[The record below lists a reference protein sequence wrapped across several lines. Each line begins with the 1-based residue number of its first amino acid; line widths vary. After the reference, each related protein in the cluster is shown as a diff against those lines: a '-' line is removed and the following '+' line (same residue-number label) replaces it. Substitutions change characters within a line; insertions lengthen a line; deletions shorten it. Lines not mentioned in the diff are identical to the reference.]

1 MSNIIILSDS
11 NGFHVQNILEV
22 YNSHLENDFDVD
34 TYSYVRSIE
43 DIKKVLKLVY
53 YTKATLVYALINNSH
68 SDFVRSFCKK
78 HELRYVNIFKDYG
91 KLHSDNYSFTT
102 YESELDD
109 KYFNRVDCIEFA
121 IDNDDGKNYKKLE
134 EADIVILGISRT
146 GKTPLSIFL
155 AMKGYKVVNIPLFD
169 GLTIPPELYRVS
181 KYRIFGLINSVE
193 KISSI
198 RKNRIKTSNSK
209 YTNEGNILN
218 ELNYAYTLYNELE
231 CDIINSEDQAV
242 EEIANYI
249 ENKVK
254 ESL

>member
-1 MSNIIILSDS
+1 MGNIIILSDS

-22 YNSHLENDFDVD
+22 YNSHLKDEHDID
-34 TYSYVRSIE
+34 TYSYVRNIE
-43 DIKKVLKLVY
+43 DIKKVLKLTY
-53 YTKATLVYALINNSH
+53 YTKSILVYAIVNSDH

-78 HELRYVNIFKDYG
+78 HELRSVNIFKDYE
-91 KLHSDNYSFTT
+91 KIHTNNYSFTT
-102 YESELDD
+102 YETELDD

-121 IDNDDGKNYKKLE
+121 IDNDDGKNYQKIK

-155 AMKGYKVVNIPLFD
+155 AMKGYKVVNIPLFE
-169 GLTIPPELYRVS
+169 GIVIPDDLYKVS
-181 KYRIFGLINSVE
+181 KYKIFGLINSVE

-198 RKNRIKTSNSK
+198 RKNRIKMTNSK
-209 YTNEGNILN
+209 YTNETNILK
-218 ELNYAYTLYNELE
+218 ELNFAYTLYNELE

>member
-22 YNSHLENDFDVD
+22 YNSHLKDDFDVD

-53 YTKATLVYALINNSH
+53 YTKATLVYALINNKH
-68 SDFVRSFCKK
+68 GDFVRNFCKK
-78 HELRYVNIFKDYG
+78 HELRSVNIFKDYR

-121 IDNDDGKNYKKLE
+121 IDNDDGKNYKKIE

-169 GLTIPPELYRVS
+169 GIVIPPELYKIS

-209 YTNEGNILN
+209 YTNESSILN
-218 ELNYAYTLYNELE
+218 ELNYAYTLYNKLE